1 MSPTSTLSVKQITCF
16 CPLSFTARIA
26 TSRITTPTCH
36 WHGFFS
42 CSLFHKIIMDSHYH
56 SVLLFLIL
64 SAELIQ
70 EDSWLNDSMISLRW
84 TFWQEDRCIN
94 QYQWAEQKSQI
105 IQLLRPLIK
114 HEAGWIHSYS
124 ADCWWTREN
133 SSWRLV
139 CTNSRSIAYISL
151 TEISVLLADESMQIY
166 CKCLNVTWL
175 SCINKMWGCGQVLD
189 DQKIIFNSL

>member
-1 MSPTSTLSVKQITCF
+1 MAFFFMFIIPQNNHGQS
-16 CPLSFTARIA
+16 LSFCALIFVFI
-26 TSRITTPTCH
+26 SRAHPRRQ
-36 WHGFFS
+36 
-42 CSLFHKIIMDSHYH
+42 L
-56 SVLLFLIL
+56 
-64 SAELIQ
+64 AQ
-70 EDSWLNDSMISLRW
+70 WLNDFTEMD
-84 TFWQEDRCIN
+84 FF